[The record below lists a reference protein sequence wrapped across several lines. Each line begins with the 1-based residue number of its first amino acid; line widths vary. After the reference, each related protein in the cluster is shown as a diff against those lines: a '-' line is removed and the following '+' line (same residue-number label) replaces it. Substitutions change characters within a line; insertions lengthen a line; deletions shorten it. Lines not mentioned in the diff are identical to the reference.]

1 MDITYSQLDINNEQ
15 DFLALK
21 QLISQDLSEPYS
33 IYVYRFFLNQWP
45 NLCYLAKNSS
55 QEVIGVIISKL
66 EPHRDVRLRGYIGM
80 IAVEKGYRGRGIA
93 KKLVRRSIETMIE
106 EGADEIMLETEVVNV
121 AAISLYENMGFIRSK
136 RLYRYY
142 LNQHDAFRLILPI
155 TEKSTQRSGFLHTS
169 LAV

>member
-15 DFLALK
+15 DFEDLK
-21 QLISQDLSEPYS
+21 LLIAQDLSEPYS

-80 IAVEKGYRGRGIA
+80 IAVEKSYRGRGIA
-93 KKLVRRSIETMIE
+93 KKLVRKSIETMIQ

-155 TEKSTQRSGFLHTS
+155 TEKSTQRSGFLPAAQ
-169 LAV
+169 AV